1 MLVVCHLFQRQ
12 QQTGVLTFDL
22 MVSPPGS
29 DSLPTADGATEL
41 GMVYTLYCTYPLS
54 ALPPCEKA
62 PLGTRARG
70 RNPGSTTETKVKDQ
84 E

>member
-1 MLVVCHLFQRQ
+1 MLVVCHLFQQQQQQQQ

-62 PLGTRARG
+62 PLGTRRG
-70 RNPGSTTETKVKDQ
+70 AVTQDPRLRQ
-84 E
+84 R